1 MKIIYELPKTYKE
14 YVRQQW
20 EAVQTNY
27 GLDRLDAR
35 LIDAFKLSYQEV
47 LNDVTRVA
55 LFDSDVPVHVNKAIV
70 DGLVSAAIE
79 GFTTSECYLL
89 VSGAAEF
96 VPEGD
101 EDEKFIMTV
110 MAETALQFENE
121 DDPDNYLEIHMLA
134 ASLITVTFCTV
145 LENIIDDVGLI
156 QSFTD
161 REKYERMKR
170 SGDINVSDIDGLSVG
185 PDYSYVIVE
194 VGKF

>member
-14 YVRQQW
+14 YVRHQW
-20 EAVQTNY
+20 EAVQTKY
-27 GLDRLDAR
+27 GLDRLDPR
-35 LIDAFKLSYQEV
+35 LIDAFKLAYQEL

-55 LFDSDVPVHVNKAIV
+55 LFDSAVPVHVNKAIV
-70 DGLVSAAIE
+70 DGLVTTAIE
-79 GFTTSECYLL
+79 GFTAEECHEL
-89 VSGAAEF
+89 VTTAAEF
-96 VPEGD
+96 VPED
-101 EDEKFIMTV
+101 EDGDFIQTV
-110 MAETALQFENE
+110 LAETALQFENE

-145 LENIIDDVGLI
+145 LENIIDDVGLVM
-156 QSFTD
+156 SYTD

-170 SGDINVSDIDGLSVG
+170 SGDINVSDIDGLSIG

>member
-14 YVRQQW
+14 YVRHQW
-20 EAVQTNY
+20 EAVQTKY
-27 GLDRLDAR
+27 GLDRLDPR
-35 LIDAFKLSYQEV
+35 LINTFKLAYQEV

-55 LFDSDVPVHVNKAIV
+55 LFDSKVPVHVNKAVI
-70 DGLVSAAIE
+70 DGLVTAAIE
-79 GFTTSECYLL
+79 GFTEEECHAL
-89 VSGAAEF
+89 VSAASEF
-96 VPEGD
+96 VPED
-101 EDEKFIMTV
+101 EDGEYIQTV
-110 MAETALQFENE
+110 LAETALQFEDE

-145 LENIIDDVGLI
+145 LENIIDDVGLVL
-156 QSFTD
+156 SYTD

-170 SGDINVSDIDGLSVG
+170 SGDINVSNIDGLSVG

>member
-14 YVRQQW
+14 YVRHQW

-27 GLDRLDAR
+27 GLDRLDVR
-35 LIDAFKLSYQEV
+35 LIDAFKLAYQEL

-70 DGLVSAAIE
+70 DGLVTTAIE
-79 GFTTSECYLL
+79 GFTKAECHHL
-89 VSGAAEF
+89 VSSAAEY
-96 VPEGD
+96 VPED
-101 EDEKFIMTV
+101 EDEKYIMSI
-110 MAETALQFENE
+110 MAETSLQFENE

-156 QSFTD
+156 ETFTD